1 MTNRE
6 ERGLRIARGVVAAV
20 GAERSHGLTVLDF
33 AARAMRKQK
42 CSATRVATAWQ
53 RLDTMDSVLSSSL
66 ITLMA
71 TGDEDFY
78 VRY

>member
-53 RLDTMDSVLSSSL
+53 RLDSVLSSSL